1 MKYEDIKIGMICT
14 VEGLGKRS
22 FAVTAY
28 DETLDIALL
37 IDRRGVVSSAPASI
51 ITPRTFSYVEEFEV
65 KHRYAALTAKDPAR
79 FNTMLDKLK
88 VKCLQDRGQ
97 TYAMYILCYLA
108 EHTGIFDSCTSD
120 KFIAEKVSDISYA
133 LVNLEINHPSQSE
146 ESNYL
151 TKEEVD
157 WILKHITDK
166 YDQYLIS
173 SDADRSDVYNA
184 ALDLLDRCRTDE
196 QIM

>member
-1 MKYEDIKIGMICT
+1 MRYEDIKIGMTCT
-14 VEGLGKRS
+14 VEGLGKRT

-28 DETLDIALL
+28 DETLDIVLL
-37 IDRRGVVSSAPASI
+37 IDRRGAVSSAPASI
-51 ITPRTFSYVEEFEV
+51 ITQRTFSYVEEFEA
-65 KHRYAALTAKDPAR
+65 KHRYAALTAKDPER
-79 FNTMLDKLK
+79 FNAMLNKLS

-97 TYAMYILCYLA
+97 VYAMYTMCYLS
-108 EHTGIFDSCTSD
+108 EHTGIFDSYASNE
-120 KFIAEKVSDISYA
+120 FIVEKVSDISYA
-133 LVNLEINHPSQSE
+133 LVNLEVNHPSQSE
-146 ESNYL
+146 DNSFL

-173 SDADRSDVYNA
+173 SDANRSDVYNT

-196 QIM
+196 QVM